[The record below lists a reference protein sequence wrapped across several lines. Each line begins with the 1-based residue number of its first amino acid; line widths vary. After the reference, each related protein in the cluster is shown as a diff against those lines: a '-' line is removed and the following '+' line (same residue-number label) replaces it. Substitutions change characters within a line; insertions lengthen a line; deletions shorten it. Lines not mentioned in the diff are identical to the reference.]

1 MEPERV
7 ARSNADDAYQA
18 IRRLIVTVEMPPGT
32 AFTEN
37 EMVRRV
43 GLGKTP
49 VREALLRLKLEQ
61 LVAVQARSGYRVAPV
76 TLKDVR
82 DTCRL
87 LGYLEIQACEQAAA
101 DVMARSRLD
110 PLQAQLEQGTAS
122 DKTGETTDG
131 WIRADWLFHLALA
144 RGQDNQLQAEMM
156 TRLNQ
161 LVLRFRYLALALGVP
176 GNLLAHPHGSLL
188 DAVEE
193 SDPAGAAAATT
204 ECWRQVEAGL
214 MNVLTATQS
223 VQSMNVWSEHDKN
236 AFYLDA
242 VPPGPAIPE
251 VFEPTLRTKNETV
264 SDTERATG
272 TAPHIEPEPHPR
284 RVRPLTQ
291 QSK

>member
-1 MEPERV
+1 MEPERI
-7 ARSNADDAYQA
+7 ARSNAEDAYQA

-49 VREALLRLKLEQ
+49 VREALLRLKLEK
-61 LVAVQARSGYRVAPV
+61 LVAVQARSGYRVAAV

-87 LGYLEIQACEQAAA
+87 LGYLEAQTSEQAAG
-101 DVMARSRLD
+101 DLMARARLD
-110 PLQAQLEQGTAS
+110 PLQAQVEQGVESDASGDTA
-122 DKTGETTDG
+122 DG
-131 WIRADWLFHLALA
+131 WIRGDWMFHLGLA

-176 GNLLAHPHGSLL
+176 GKLLAHRHDPLL
-188 DAVEE
+188 DAVGA
-193 SDPAGAAAATT
+193 SDPAEAAAATT
-204 ECWRQVEAGL
+204 ECWRQVESGL
-214 MNVLTATQS
+214 VNVLTATES
-223 VQSMNVWSEHDKN
+223 VQSTNVWGAHDRN

-251 VFEPTLRTKNETV
+251 VFEPKLRTATDET
-264 SDTERATG
+264 ATSANDEDSV
-272 TAPHIEPEPHPR
+272 TLEEPSR
-284 RVRPLTQ
+284 G
-291 QSK
+291 